1 MTPKIVLTVIGILM
15 LVHGIAFFFG
25 ASTMAKMGVPDISEQ
40 ALKMSVGVHE
50 IVAMCSVFLGIVLIF
65 SRDIDTHSAKKV
77 LTGTGIG
84 LLVLT
89 AGIIYHMITL
99 KEIPE
104 QAPPTPMPIIAALLT
119 VWAFYVALAK
129 KEDTEET
136 Q

>member
-1 MTPKIVLTVIGILM
+1 MTPKIVLTTTGIIM
-15 LVHGIAFFFG
+15 LLHGLLFFFG
-25 ASTMAKMGVPDISEQ
+25 AEDMARTGVPDISEK
-40 ALKMSVGVHE
+40 ALRVGIGLAE
-50 IVAMCSVFLGIVLIF
+50 IVAIVSVFLGIVLIF

-119 VWAFYVALAK
+119 VWAFYVALVK

>member
-25 ASTMAKMGVPDISEQ
+25 ASSLAKMGVPESREQ
-40 ALKMSVGVHE
+40 ALQVSVGAHE
-50 IVAMCSVFLGIVLIF
+50 IVAIFSVFLGIVLIF

-84 LLVLT
+84 LLILT

-104 QAPPTPMPIIAALLT
+104 QAPPAPMPIIAALLT
-119 VWAFYVALAK
+119 AWTFYVALVK
-129 KEDTEET
+129 KENTEET

>member
-1 MTPKIVLTVIGILM
+1 
-15 LVHGIAFFFG
+15 
-25 ASTMAKMGVPDISEQ
+25 
-40 ALKMSVGVHE
+40 
-50 IVAMCSVFLGIVLIF
+50 MCSVFLGIVSIF

-84 LLVLT
+84 LLILT

-104 QAPPTPMPIIAALLT
+104 QAPPAPMPIIATLLT
-119 VWAFYVALAK
+119 AWTFYVALVK
-129 KEDTEET
+129 KEDAEEA

>member
-25 ASTMAKMGVPDISEQ
+25 ASSLAKMGVPEISEQ
-40 ALKMSVGVHE
+40 ALQVSVGAHE
-50 IVAMCSVFLGIVLIF
+50 IVAIFSVFLGIVLIF

-84 LLVLT
+84 SLIWT

-104 QAPPTPMPIIAALLT
+104 QAPPAPMLIIAALLT
-119 VWAFYVALAK
+119 AWTFYVALVK

>member
-25 ASTMAKMGVPDISEQ
+25 ASSLAKMGVPEISEQ
-40 ALKMSVGVHE
+40 ALQVSVGAHE
-50 IVAMCSVFLGIVLIF
+50 IVAIFSVFLGIVLIF
-65 SRDIDTHSAKKV
+65 SRDIDTRSAKKV

-84 LLVLT
+84 LLILT

-104 QAPPTPMPIIAALLT
+104 QAPPAPMPIIAALLT
-119 VWAFYVALAK
+119 VWTFYVALVK
-129 KEDTEET
+129 KEATEEA

>member
-1 MTPKIVLTVIGILM
+1 MTPKIVLTTTGIIM
-15 LVHGIAFFFG
+15 LLHGLLFFFG
-25 ASTMAKMGVPDISEQ
+25 AEDMARIGVPDISEK
-40 ALKMSVGVHE
+40 ALRMGIGLAE
-50 IVAMCSVFLGIVLIF
+50 IVAFASVFLGIVLIF

-84 LLVLT
+84 LLILT

-104 QAPPTPMPIIAALLT
+104 QAPPAPMPIIAALLT
-119 VWAFYVALAK
+119 AWTFYVALVK
-129 KEDTEET
+129 KEDLEET